1 MRSIEKTPCPVC
13 KSLNIETTW
22 TGDYGRI
29 EEDYYDCSVC
39 SYFYIMAYSEPMEG
53 IVEGY
58 PEEYKDKVARMKLT
72 VVEELERARLPF

>member
-1 MRSIEKTPCPVC
+1 MRSVEKTPCPVC
-13 KSLNIETTW
+13 KSLNIETIW
-22 TGDYGRI
+22 TDEYGRI
-29 EEDYYDCSVC
+29 EEHYYDCSVC

-58 PEEYKDKVARMKLT
+58 PEEYKDKVARMKLN